1 MHKQMYFN
9 QKNYYENNQV
19 NNNNFDKKINKLFQ
33 TVNFLQVQRIKDQI
47 KINQLEKIIVGN
59 KKKR

>member
-1 MHKQMYFN
+1 MYFN

>member
-1 MHKQMYFN
+1 MYFN

-19 NNNNFDKKINKLFQ
+19 NDNNFDKKINKLFQ

-47 KINQLEKIIVGN
+47 KINQLEKIIVEN

>member
-1 MHKQMYFN
+1 MYFN
-9 QKNYYENNQV
+9 QKNYCENNQV

-33 TVNFLQVQRIKDQI
+33 TVNFLQAQRTKDQI

>member
-1 MHKQMYFN
+1 MYFN
-9 QKNYYENNQV
+9 QKNYCENNQV
-19 NNNNFDKKINKLFQ
+19 NNNNFDKKINIFQ